1 MGKPSKRRTQKA
13 ALRRQ
18 AKAKMAR
25 SNLPRVRLP
34 AVPPEAPVYECLMPR
49 DLDEFGIGNIVI
61 ARELPS
67 GEIAV
72 IVFLVDV
79 FCLGVKDIALGVFGL
94 SEYHEKIR
102 RFTAGASFATVSPAT
117 VRALVEGAV
126 AYAHGFG
133 LPPHQD
139 YALAC
144 RIFAGI
150 DPGVVD
156 RAFSYGKDGKP
167 FYVSGPRD
175 TPGKSRRVLAALE
188 RACGPGGFD
197 YLVGVEAGF
206 EE

>member
-13 ALRRQ
+13 VLRRK
-18 AKAKMAR
+18 AKSKMAR

-34 AVPPEAPVYECLMPR
+34 AVPPEAPVYECLLPR
-49 DLDEFGIGNIVI
+49 DLDEFGIGNAVI

-67 GEIAV
+67 GEIAIV
-72 IVFLVDV
+72 VFLVDI
-79 FCLGVKDIALGVFGL
+79 FCLGVKDIALGVFGV
-94 SEYHEKIR
+94 SEYHEKLR
-102 RFTAGASFATVSPAT
+102 RFNASASFEKVSPAT

-126 AYAHGFG
+126 EYADRFG

-139 YALAC
+139 YDLAC

-150 DPGVVD
+150 DPALAD
-156 RAFSYGKDGKP
+156 RAFAYGKDGKP

-175 TPGKSRRVLAALE
+175 TPGKTRRVLAALE
-188 RACGPGGFD
+188 RACGPGEFD
-197 YLVGVEAGF
+197 YMVRIGVGF